1 MIDFHRVTLEDKNWI
16 EKKIKMSE
24 NKSCEYCFGS
34 IFGYDAKMKIYVAEY
49 EGCLVTKCVLS
60 DDFIS
65 YCCPVGD
72 GNVGKA
78 LDAVIEEAEKSNAKC
93 DIFGMNEK
101 TAIAFNKKYAGR
113 YEAVPDRDSFD
124 YVYLAS
130 DLSTL
135 VGKKYQPKRNH
146 ISYFNRT
153 FDWTYETITKENIPD
168 CLDMSRR
175 WLEESMSEYKD
186 DLEDELKIITRVF
199 ENYDSLG
206 FTGGLIHI
214 DGKVV
219 AYTMG
224 EPLSDVMFCVHF
236 EKAFADIR
244 GAYPI
249 INQQFVKNELGR
261 YTYINRE
268 DDVGAANLRKAKPSY
283 HPAFMIEKY
292 SVRIK

>member
-1 MIDFHRVTLEDKNWI
+1 
-16 EKKIKMSE
+16 
-24 NKSCEYCFGS
+24 
-34 IFGYDAKMKIYVAEY
+34 
-49 EGCLVTKCVLS
+49 
-60 DDFIS
+60 
-65 YCCPVGD
+65 
-72 GNVGKA
+72 
-78 LDAVIEEAEKSNAKC
+78 
-93 DIFGMNEK
+93 
-101 TAIAFNKKYAGR
+101 
-113 YEAVPDRDSFD
+113 
-124 YVYLAS
+124 
-130 DLSTL
+130 
-135 VGKKYQPKRNH
+135 
-146 ISYFNRT
+146 
-153 FDWTYETITKENIPD
+153 
-168 CLDMSRR
+168 MSRR
-175 WLEESMSEYKD
+175 WLEESTSEYKE

-206 FTGGLIHI
+206 FTGGLIRI

-268 DDVGAANLRKAKPSY
+268 DDVGAANLRKAKLSY